1 VKQLAFMIVATF
13 FGTAGVYLISPFCGV
28 FVYYLFAV
36 LRPQFLWEWSLPQ
49 GVGWSYYVALATIGA
64 AVAGFLFGNVHSGQ
78 SGQPGQ
84 SSPRPRS
91 SNLHVPLL
99 VFGFW
104 IVVTCLTARHFDA
117 TWEGFIEYLK
127 IFVMFVVAATLIT
140 TTRQVLALFTMI
152 GLSLGFIAYEINF
165 YYLFQGYLGIHDRG
179 YGGLDN
185 NGAGL
190 LLAMGMPVCWYAFES
205 TTRWWRWFYLPLIPL
220 IVHAVMLT
228 YSRGA
233 MLSLIVVC
241 PLIWWRSRQKVWLTL
256 VLAAFV
262 FVVVPILA
270 GPQIRA
276 RFMTIEKHELD
287 ESANSRKQSW
297 AAAWKMAL
305 DYPIFGVGVGNA
317 RLFSHQYGADYE
329 GRMIHNQYLQVAA
342 DNGFVGLTLFLTML
356 WCALRALRR
365 CRRFVAGQDDP
376 ESRRIAAIASGVEC
390 SLIVYC
396 TGAIFLSLD
405 TFELFYLLI
414 LLSFQ
419 LAVMTGANDKTGL
432 GAAAVRRAP
441 LRGAFRPVEAIC
453 TAR

>member
-1 VKQLAFMIVATF
+1 
-13 FGTAGVYLISPFCGV
+13 
-28 FVYYLFAV
+28 
-36 LRPQFLWEWSLPQ
+36 
-49 GVGWSYYVALATIGA
+49 
-64 AVAGFLFGNVHSGQ
+64 
-78 SGQPGQ
+78 
-84 SSPRPRS
+84 
-91 SNLHVPLL
+91 

-104 IVVTCLTARHFDA
+104 ILVTCLTARHFDVS
-117 TWEGFIEYLK
+117 WEWFIEYLK
-127 IFVMFVVAATLIT
+127 IFVMFVVAARLIT
-140 TTRQVLALFTMI
+140 TARQVLALFIMI
-152 GLSLGFIAYEINF
+152 GLSLGYIAYEINA
-165 YYLFQGYLGIHDRG
+165 YYFFQGYMGIYQRG

-190 LLAMGMPVCWYAFES
+190 MLAMGMPVCWFAFES
-205 TTRWWRWFYLPLIPL
+205 TRRWWRWFYLALIPT
-220 IVHAVMLT
+220 IVHSVMLT

-241 PLIWWRSRQKVWLTL
+241 PFIWWRSRQKFWLTM

-262 FVVVPILA
+262 LVVVPILA

-287 ESANSRKQSW
+287 DSANSRKQSW

-305 DYPIFGVGVGNA
+305 DYPIFGVGVRNA
-317 RLFSHQYGADYE
+317 PLFSHQYGADYE
-329 GRMIHNQYLQVAA
+329 GRVIHSQYLQLAA
-342 DNGFVGLTLFLTML
+342 DNGLVGLTLFLAML
-356 WCALRALRR
+356 VCALMALRR
-365 CRRFVAGQDDP
+365 CRRFVAGQNDP
-376 ESRRIAAIASGVEC
+376 ESQRIAAIAGGVEC

-419 LAVMTGANDKTGL
+419 LAVVTGANDQTSW
-432 GAAAVRRAP
+432 GAAAARRAP
-441 LRGAFRPVEAIC
+441 LRGAFRPAEAIC